1 MGRGTRD
8 FRRYAE
14 ALLSA
19 EDSAVRLKPEA
30 PIQVALVYPNSYEV
44 GMANL
49 GYQSLYRLLNGC
61 GETRCERAFLGEGPL
76 RREVRTLESGRPL
89 RDFDIVAFSL
99 SFELDYP
106 NAVWMLHQAGI
117 PLLRTERGE
126 HDPLLLAGGA
136 AVTLNPAP
144 MMPIMDAI
152 FIGEAEEA
160 IEPIVAAYRRGRDA
174 GRGRAGVVEEMG
186 GVSGVLAPAS
196 VGTRW
201 EGPAVAR
208 QYVAELRAHPTFS
221 AVVTRHSHYRKMF
234 LVEVGRGCSRGCSFC
249 AAGHI
254 YRPRRLLSAAEVE
267 EVVRGHI
274 FATKRVG
281 LVGAALS
288 DFPELDQLCEH
299 LADAGYELG
308 LSSFRIDALSERL
321 LNALARA
328 NVRSITLAPEAGSER
343 LRFLI
348 NKRISDAEIDR
359 ALTLVSQAPVATLR
373 LYFLIGLPTEGE
385 SDLDAIVRMVR
396 EAAAR
401 FAGKGK
407 GRRVTVSI
415 NTVIPKAWTVFQWA
429 ALPERA
435 ELQERRKWLEAQL
448 RRVSGVSV
456 RPKSLRE
463 ELLQAVLSLGGQEVG
478 HALVLKVR
486 RNLSW
491 PQAWSEAGVDWRQ
504 LIHRPRTYRSTLPWD
519 IVDAGI
525 IRAQLWRQWCKMQ
538 GQVGEGEARPGDRV
552 GGSKGS

>member
-1 MGRGTRD
+1 
-8 FRRYAE
+8 
-14 ALLSA
+14 
-19 EDSAVRLKPEA
+19 VRLKPEA
-30 PIQVALVYPNSYEV
+30 PIQVALVYPNSYQV

-76 RREVRTLESGRPL
+76 HREVRTLESGRSL
-89 RDFDIVAFSL
+89 REFDIVAFSL
-99 SFELDYP
+99 SFELDYS

-117 PLLRTERGE
+117 PPLREERGE

-174 GRGRAGVVEEMG
+174 GRGRAGMVEEVG
-186 GVSGVLAPAS
+186 GVPGVLAPAS
-196 VGTRW
+196 VGTRMG
-201 EGPAVAR
+201 GPAVAR
-208 QYVAELRAHPTFS
+208 QYVAELHAHPTFS
-221 AVVTRHSHYRKMF
+221 AVVTPHSHYRKMF
-234 LVEVGRGCSRGCSFC
+234 LVEVGRGCARGCSFC
-249 AAGHI
+249 PAGRI
-254 YRPRRLLSAAEVE
+254 YRPRRLLSSAEVE
-267 EVVRGHI
+267 EVVRRHI

-288 DFPELDQLCEH
+288 DFPELDLLCEH
-299 LADAGYELG
+299 LVDAGYELG
-308 LSSFRIDALSERL
+308 LSSFRIDALCERL
-321 LNALARA
+321 LEALARA

-348 NKRISDAEIDR
+348 HKRISDAEIDR
-359 ALTLVSQAPVATLR
+359 ALSLISHAPLETLR
-373 LYFLIGLPTEGE
+373 LYFLIGLPGEEE
-385 SDLDAIVRMVR
+385 SDLEAIVRMVR

-401 FAGKGK
+401 FTGKGK
-407 GRRVTVSI
+407 RRRFTVSI
-415 NTVIPKAWTVFQWA
+415 NTVIPKAWTVLQWA

-456 RPKSLRE
+456 RPKSLRQ
-463 ELLQAVLSLGGQEVG
+463 ELLQAILSLGGQEVG
-478 HALVLKVR
+478 LALVLKVR
-486 RNLSW
+486 RDLSW
-491 PQAWSEAGVDWRQ
+491 PQAWSAAGVDWRQ
-504 LIHRPRTYRSTLPWD
+504 LIHRPRTYQSKLPWD

-525 IRAQLWRQWCKMQ
+525 SRAQLWRQWRSMH
-538 GQVGEGEARPGDRV
+538 GQAAEGETGHGAEIPEA
-552 GGSKGS
+552 